1 VRGKKANTKEPE
13 NIFSLSELQ
22 GDETVDI
29 NMGFAKLDEF
39 LNELKEKDF
48 EDKYAIM
55 VDVEYFFRNITADY
69 EKKLTVSL

>member
-29 NMGFAKLDEF
+29 NMGFTKLDEF
-39 LNELKEKDF
+39 LNELK
-48 EDKYAIM
+48 
-55 VDVEYFFRNITADY
+55 
-69 EKKLTVSL
+69 